1 MIAAEKT
8 YSINYA
14 ESGKNC
20 LSLCNNGAAS
30 YLFVNGVGIQKLKA
44 KDPEINAIPLWLG
57 NISNNFSVD
66 HMKKTRFNG
75 YVYNFSVD
83 YDAIAV
89 DDILNI
95 HNCLIKKH
103 DK

>member
-1 MIAAEKT
+1 MIAAEKI

-14 ESGKNC
+14 ESGKNS
-20 LSLCNNGAAS
+20 LSLYNNGAAS
-30 YLFVNGVGIQKLKA
+30 YLFVNGVGIQKFKA
-44 KDPEINAIPLWLG
+44 KDPEINAVPLWLG

-66 HMKKTRFNG
+66 HLKKTRFNG
-75 YVYNFSVD
+75 HVYNFSVD
-83 YDAIAV
+83 YHAIAV

-95 HNCLIKKH
+95 HNYLMKKY

>member
-30 YLFVNGVGIQKLKA
+30 YLFVNGVGIQKFKA
-44 KDPEINAIPLWLG
+44 KDPEINAIPL
-57 NISNNFSVD
+57 
-66 HMKKTRFNG
+66 
-75 YVYNFSVD
+75 
-83 YDAIAV
+83 
-89 DDILNI
+89 
-95 HNCLIKKH
+95 
-103 DK
+103 

>member
-1 MIAAEKT
+1 ML
-8 YSINYA
+8 SL
-14 ESGKNC
+14 GKNC
-20 LSLCNNGAAS
+20 LSLYNNGATS
-30 YLFVNGVGIQKLKA
+30 YLFVNGVEIQKFKT
-44 KDPEINAIPLWLG
+44 KYSEINAIPLWLG

-66 HMKKTRFNG
+66 HTKKTRLNG

-89 DDILNI
+89 DDILDI
-95 HNCLIKKH
+95 HKYLMKKH

>member
-1 MIAAEKT
+1 MIAAEET

-14 ESGKNC
+14 ESRKTF
-20 LSLCNNGAAS
+20 LSLYNNEAAS

-66 HMKKTRFNG
+66 HAKKTGFNG

-95 HNCLIKKH
+95 HNYLMKNH

>member
-1 MIAAEKT
+1 MIAAEET
-8 YSINYA
+8 YSINYG

-20 LSLCNNGAAS
+20 LSLYNNGVAS
-30 YLFVNGVGIQKLKA
+30 YLFANGVGIQKLKA

-57 NISNNFSVD
+57 NTSNNSSVD
-66 HMKKTRFNG
+66 HMKKTRLNG

-89 DDILNI
+89 DDTLNI
-95 HNCLIKKH
+95 HNYLMKKH

>member
-1 MIAAEKT
+1 MIAAEET

-14 ESGKNC
+14 ESRKTF
-20 LSLCNNGAAS
+20 LSLYNNGAAS

-66 HMKKTRFNG
+66 HAKKTGFNG

-95 HNCLIKKH
+95 HNYLMKNH